1 MDEAPAFYI
10 MIKTLHG
17 NVQVMHLQLI

>member
-1 MDEAPAFYI
+1 MDEEPAYYI

-17 NVQVMHLQLI
+17 NVQVMHLQQI